1 MKYICTICG
10 YIYDDEKE
18 KVKFD
23 ELPDSWTCPLCGA
36 PKSAFKQMEEE
47 NKKELNINKVEENIK
62 ENNVEEENEVIEEFD
77 EDMQKLTT
85 GQLSAICS
93 NLARGCE
100 KQYKFEE
107 EKLFKEI
114 ATYLEKVTPSEEKNN
129 IEDLQE
135 SIKNDIAKNFVTANK
150 VANEEG
156 DRGAKR
162 ALTWSEKVTKMTD
175 SLLNMYKEQ
184 GEEMFKDK
192 EIWICTVCGFIYLGE
207 KVPERCPV
215 CKVPSFKFKK
225 VEGRMEI

>member
-36 PKSAFKQMEEE
+36 PKSAFKPME
-47 NKKELNINKVEENIK
+47 EENIK
-62 ENNVEEENEVIEEFD
+62 ENDVEEENEAIEEFD

-85 GQLSAICS
+85 WQLSAICS

-135 SIKNDIAKNFVTANK
+135 NIKNDITNNFVTANK
-150 VANEEG
+150 VANEKD

-162 ALTWSEKVTKMTD
+162 ALAWSEKVTKMTD
-175 SLLNMYKEQ
+175 SLLNMYKQQ
-184 GEEMFKDK
+184 GEEMFKGKD
-192 EIWICTVCGFIYLGE
+192 IWICTVCGFIYLGE
-207 KVPERCPV
+207 KAPERCPV

-225 VEGRMEI
+225 VERRMEIWKRKW